1 MKESL
6 IRDELKNN
14 LKIFGESLE
23 LIDTEYYVE
32 GNQCATK
39 GFIDIL
45 AKDIEGNIVIIELKR
60 SNQASRQAIH
70 EVYKYFS
77 GLQRE
82 KNISS
87 KQIRAIIVSTEW
99 KELLYPFSLLIE
111 ETSYRIEGFKLDVDK
126 ELKNM
131 KATKIVPIQ
140 INQDFE
146 LSMEQDLLLYET
158 EEEMLK
164 QLKKIKENQ
173 KKFVL
178 QDFFIIPLE
187 KKKKNWPFRYCLYF
201 CYRKYSLEK
210 MYNIFKKVSY
220 EKLSEFL
227 EEFFENAYDEKFERN
242 IDCFEDSIS
251 EYEIFREK

>member
-146 LSMEQDLLLYET
+146 L
-158 EEEMLK
+158 
-164 QLKKIKENQ
+164 
-173 KKFVL
+173 
-178 QDFFIIPLE
+178 
-187 KKKKNWPFRYCLYF
+187 
-201 CYRKYSLEK
+201 
-210 MYNIFKKVSY
+210 
-220 EKLSEFL
+220 
-227 EEFFENAYDEKFERN
+227 
-242 IDCFEDSIS
+242 
-251 EYEIFREK
+251 